1 MKKIAIF
8 VEGQTE
14 RIFMLRFLSEYLGEN
29 KIEIHMEKRLGNRGI
44 KYLGMRKNP
53 YAEFY
58 ILVYD
63 VGGDGNVASAVKE
76 RSQKMIN
83 SAGYSWILAL
93 RDLYPNSRPGKK
105 AVIDAFN
112 RIFQEYS
119 YRSKLRLIL
128 AVMEIE
134 AWFLADH
141 DLFERLHPIATAKA
155 IKESLDIDLIKDD
168 PESYEHPA
176 EKVNEI
182 FNLFDEKYKKKEKQ
196 SHKIVANLD
205 YNYLICSEAVLN
217 KIDSFHYFVKCLD
230 ESLG

>member
-1 MKKIAIF
+1 
-8 VEGQTE
+8 
-14 RIFMLRFLSEYLGEN
+14 MLRFLSEYLGEN
-29 KIEIHMEKRLGNRGI
+29 KIEIHMEKRLGNRGV

-63 VGGDGNVASAVKE
+63 VGGDGNVVSAVKE
-76 RSQKMIN
+76 RSQKMIK

-93 RDLYPNSRPGKK
+93 RDLYPNSRAEKK
-105 AVIDAFN
+105 AVIEAFN
-112 RIFQEYS
+112 RIFKKYS

-141 DLFERLHPIATAKA
+141 DLFERLNPTATAKT
-155 IKESLDIDLIKDD
+155 IKERLDIDLIKDD

-176 EKVNEI
+176 EKVKAI
-182 FNLFDEKYKKKEKQ
+182 FNLFDENYKKKEKQ
-196 SHKIVANLD
+196 SHKIAANLD
-205 YNYLICSEAVLN
+205 YNYLICSDEVLK
-217 KIDSFHYFVKCLD
+217 KINSFHYFVKYLD
-230 ESLG
+230 KSLK